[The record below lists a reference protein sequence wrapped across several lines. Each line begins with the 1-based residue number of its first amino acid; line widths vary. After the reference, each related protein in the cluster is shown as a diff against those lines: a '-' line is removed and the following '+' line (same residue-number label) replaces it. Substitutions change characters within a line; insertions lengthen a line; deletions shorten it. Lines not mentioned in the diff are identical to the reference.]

1 MIFHC
6 LSAEI
11 TSKCHHT
18 KFINCC
24 RYNMGLGAE
33 ASHQLNHI
41 PSSELFYSVFEK
53 NNPNFPKPPQPPCL
67 FLYELNFRY
76 VHKSECGTYVC
87 ILHLVGF
94 SQCNILRLHPHCSMD
109 RISFLWGTCHTSFIG
124 ASADDHMCWLLW
136 RMALWTQV
144 HRFLSII
151 LCIYVISRRDFWIVQ
166 WFYF

>member
-1 MIFHC
+1 MIFHR

-18 KFINCC
+18 KFIKCC
-24 RYNMGLGAE
+24 RYSMGLGAE
-33 ASHQLNHI
+33 ASYI
-41 PSSELFYSVFEK
+41 SSSELFYTMFDEITQISLSHHSH
-53 NNPNFPKPPQPPCL
+53 L
-67 FLYELNFRY
+67 FQYELNFRY
-76 VHKSECGTYVC
+76 LHKCECATHVC

-109 RISFLWGTCHTSFIG
+109 RISFLWGTCHTSFIRV
-124 ASADDHMCWLLW
+124 SADDHLCWLLW
-136 RMALWTQV
+136 SMAPWTQV